1 MNKRTSAVPVTVPRA
16 ELHGRSDFA
25 RDLLEEHGELWTRIA
40 TWSMA
45 PLLRPGDLVKLVP
58 CSIRLFRGELV
69 AIDDADRL
77 LIHRV
82 VGIRRDLV
90 IAKGDALPCVDPAR
104 QRTALI
110 GTVIE
115 IRRRQ
120 KVRFRIATRW
130 PSAFLGAYSLA
141 VSRLGLPP
149 SGTAWRLS
157 RLPFYLLARFE

>member
-1 MNKRTSAVPVTVPRA
+1 MPITVQRP
-16 ELHGRSDFA
+16 ELHGRPDFV
-25 RDLLEEHGELWTRIA
+25 RGLLEEHGELWARIV

-45 PLLRPGDLVKLVP
+45 PLLRPGDLVKLSP
-58 CSIRLFRGELV
+58 CSTQLFRGELV
-69 AIDDADRL
+69 AIDDADQL

-90 IAKGDALPCVDPAR
+90 IAKGDALPWADPAR
-104 QRTALI
+104 RRTALI
-110 GTVIE
+110 GKVLE

-120 KVRFRIATRW
+120 KVRRRIATRW